1 MKVAHLLMATWAG
14 LIMAG
19 CADNASTNATPPGDR
34 AGTTGTTGN
43 SATTTTGGTA
53 TGNTAGGTAADPHS
67 QQSTGTGATTTT
79 GGTAGTSG
87 H

>member
-1 MKVAHLLMATWAG
+1 MKVAHYLMAAWAG

-34 AGTTGTTGN
+34 GGATTGTTGN
-43 SATTTTGGTA
+43 SGTTTTGGTA

-67 QQSTGTGATTTT
+67 QQSTGTG
-79 GGTAGTSG
+79 GTAGTTG